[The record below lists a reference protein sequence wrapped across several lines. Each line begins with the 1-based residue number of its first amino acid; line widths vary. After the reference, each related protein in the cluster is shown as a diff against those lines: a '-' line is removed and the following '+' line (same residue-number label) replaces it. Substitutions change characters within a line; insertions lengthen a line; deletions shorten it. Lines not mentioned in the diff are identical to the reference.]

1 MQQPDTQ
8 PAAWLRAKKPS
19 DVAAL
24 RTTDEADEFV
34 RAGCHAGLAGLLL
47 EHISRYKLPL
57 AASPSLEA
65 KITMALQRQALA
77 VAANNMNISG
87 ELERLATAW
96 EQARLP
102 VMLLKGAALNL
113 TVYKRPDLR
122 PMSDMDLLV
131 RPEAANEAV
140 GLLVSHGCRC
150 GFALVSDGF
159 FPKYHYEMELM
170 TGSPHPVRID
180 LHARPFRPLRVSR
193 TMPDDAFWEGARSI
207 QVGTGKAVIAS
218 PEITFIHLTAHAAFH
233 GCSRLL
239 WLYDIKRLVE
249 EHSHVMDWSLV
260 TQRARQW
267 RLSLA
272 VLRAIEQSAELLGPV
287 CPPFVLDELASD
299 DVSWRDRLALRQAPR
314 DAASPVAH
322 IVVNLLCTPGLRFR
336 MGYLLAYLL
345 PGRAH
350 LADVYPYRHPGWVFC
365 AHAWRSMRACV
376 RVACAPWRGVMW
388 AARSIA

>member
-1 MQQPDTQ
+1 MQQHDTH

-19 DVAAL
+19 EVAAL
-24 RTTDEADEFV
+24 CTADEGDDFV
-34 RAGCHAGLAGLLL
+34 RAGCRAGMAGLLL
-47 EHISRYKLPL
+47 EHLARYKLPL
-57 AASPSLEA
+57 AESPSLEA
-65 KITMALQRQALA
+65 KITTTLQRKALA
-77 VAANNMNISG
+77 IAANNMNISG
-87 ELERLATAW
+87 ELERLATAC
-96 EQARLP
+96 EQAHLP

-113 TVYKRPDLR
+113 TVYSRPDLR
-122 PMSDMDLLV
+122 PMSDVDLLV
-131 RPEAANEAV
+131 RPEAADEAV
-140 GLLVSHGCRC
+140 GLLVSHGCRR
-150 GFALVSDGF
+150 GAALVSDGF

-193 TMPDDAFWEGARSI
+193 TMSDDAFWEGARSI
-207 QVGTGKAVIAS
+207 RVGTGQAVIAR
-218 PEITFIHLTAHAAFH
+218 PEIMFIHLTAHAAFH

-249 EHSHVMDWSLV
+249 EHGQAMDWSLV
-260 TQRARQW
+260 THRARHW
-267 RLSLA
+267 RLSLP

-299 DVSWRDRLALRQAPR
+299 GVSWRDRLTLRQAPR
-314 DAASPVAH
+314 DAVSPVAH

-336 MGYLLAYLL
+336 MGYLLAHLL

-365 AHAWRSMRACV
+365 AHAWRSMRAFV
-376 RVACAPWRGVMW
+376 RVVCAPWRGLMW
-388 AARSIA
+388 AARGIA

>member
-1 MQQPDTQ
+1 MQQHDTH

-19 DVAAL
+19 DVTAL
-24 RTTDEADEFV
+24 RTTDEGDEFV
-34 RAGCHAGLAGLLL
+34 RAGCQAGLAGLLL
-47 EHISRYKLPL
+47 EHVSRYKLPL

-65 KITMALQRQALA
+65 KITAALRRHALA

-96 EQARLP
+96 EQADLP

-122 PMSDMDLLV
+122 PMSDVDLLV
-131 RPEAANEAV
+131 RPEAADEAAR
-140 GLLVSHGCRC
+140 LLVSHGCRR
-150 GFALVSDGF
+150 GFALVRDGF

-170 TGSPHPVRID
+170 TGSPRPVRID

-193 TMPDDAFWEGARSI
+193 TMSDDAFWEGARSI
-207 QVGTGKAVIAS
+207 QVGTGKALIPS
-218 PEITFIHLTAHAAFH
+218 PEIMFIHLTAHAAFH

-249 EHSHVMDWSLV
+249 EQGQTMDWSKV

-272 VLRAIEQSAELLGPV
+272 VLRAIERSAELLGPV
-287 CPPFVLDELASD
+287 CPPCVLDELASG
-299 DVSWRDRLALRQAPR
+299 DVSWRDRLTLYQAPR

-336 MGYLLAYLL
+336 IGYLLAHLL

-350 LADVYPYRHPGWVFC
+350 LADVYPYRHRGWVFC
-365 AHAWRSMRACV
+365 AHTWRSVRALV
-376 RVACAPWRGVMW
+376 RIACAPWRGLMW